1 MCSTHMILSY
11 NRLGALLVDDMG
23 LGKTLQAITLST
35 YLHEEASLL
44 TKATSPGRKG
54 SCCSTDISV
63 QQDTIMGRSVL
74 VQWEGVLWQH

>member
-35 YLHEEASLL
+35 YLHEEGFLVNESNE
-44 TKATSPGRKG
+44 PWQKG
-54 SCCSTDISV
+54 V
-63 QQDTIMGRSVL
+63 ML
-74 VQWEGVLWQH
+74 QH